1 MTSRQP
7 ADKRISAARRKD
19 LAPMTITSAIGRSLG
34 TMVAYGFPTIDFA
47 AELALAGRIGAS
59 LLEIL
64 PDWRTLPD
72 PRFVRRQAADAG
84 LAVHSAHG
92 CWGGQ
97 AISAWRVDLGELSA
111 RAHGAAVDDL
121 KQCVDWLAAAGGTC
135 LVVHPGGLSDA
146 ADSDARRAAL
156 ARGLLALADHAR
168 GTGVVVCV
176 ENMPPGVHPG
186 SRMTDLFELLA
197 ALDRPEL
204 ALALDTG
211 HAHITAN
218 PAAETHAAGRLLRT
232 THVHDN
238 DGRQDTH
245 LPPGLGT
252 LDWPA
257 WLAAL
262 DAIDYRGPILLECIR
277 HLRNSPDSLN
287 EDFRGLMRGLTRSG
301 V

>member
-1 MTSRQP
+1 
-7 ADKRISAARRKD
+7 
-19 LAPMTITSAIGRSLG
+19 
-34 TMVAYGFPTIDFA
+34 MVAYGFATVNLT
-47 AELALAGRIGAS
+47 AELALAQQIGAS
-59 LLEIL
+59 LLEVL

-72 PRFVRRQAADAG
+72 PTLVRRQAADAG
-84 LAVHSAHG
+84 LAIHSAHG

-97 AISAWRVDLGELSA
+97 AISAWRVDLGEPGASA
-111 RAHGAAVDDL
+111 HRAAVDDL
-121 KQCVDWLAAAGGTC
+121 KQCIDWLAAAGGAC
-135 LVVHPGGLSDA
+135 LVVHPGGLSQPA
-146 ADSDARRAAL
+146 ASAARRAAL

-186 SRMTDLFELLA
+186 SQMADLFELLVD
-197 ALDRPEL
+197 LDRPEL

-211 HAHITAN
+211 HAHITAT
-218 PAAETHAAGRLLRT
+218 PAAQTHAAGRLLRT

-245 LPPGLGT
+245 LPPGMGT

-277 HLRNSPDSLN
+277 HLRNFPESLGA
-287 EDFRGLMRGLTRSG
+287 DFIGLLRWMTRSKP
-301 V
+301 

>member
-1 MTSRQP
+1 
-7 ADKRISAARRKD
+7 
-19 LAPMTITSAIGRSLG
+19 MTIASAIGRSLG
-34 TMVAYGFPTIDFA
+34 TMVAYGFPAIDLA
-47 AELALAGRIGAS
+47 AELALAQRIGAS

-72 PRFVRRQAADAG
+72 PELVRRQVAEAG
-84 LAVHSAHG
+84 LAIHSAHG

-97 AISAWRVDLGELSA
+97 AIRAWRVDLGALSA
-111 RAHGAAVDDL
+111 PAHRAAVDDL

-135 LVVHPGGLSDA
+135 LVVHPGGLSEPEDA
-146 ADSDARRAAL
+146 PARRAAL
-156 ARGLLALADHAR
+156 ARGLLALADHAH
-168 GTGVVVCV
+168 GTGVVLCV

-186 SRMTDLFELLA
+186 SRMADLFELLVE
-197 ALDRPEL
+197 LDRPEL

-211 HAHITAN
+211 HAHITAT
-218 PAAETHAAGRLLRT
+218 AGTETRTAGRLLRT

-252 LDWPA
+252 LDWPT
-257 WLAAL
+257 WLEAL
-262 DAIDYRGPILLECIR
+262 DAVDYRGPILLECIR
-277 HLRNSPDSLN
+277 YLRNDPESLS
-287 EDFRGLMRGLTRSG
+287 DDLRGLLRRLTRSG

>member
-1 MTSRQP
+1 
-7 ADKRISAARRKD
+7 
-19 LAPMTITSAIGRSLG
+19 
-34 TMVAYGFPTIDFA
+34 MVACGFPAVDLA
-47 AELALAGRIGAS
+47 AELALARRIGAS

-72 PRFVRRQAADAG
+72 PDLVRRQAAESG
-84 LAVHSAHG
+84 LAIHSAHG

-97 AISAWRVDLGELSA
+97 AIRASRVDLGEL
-111 RAHGAAVDDL
+111 RAPEHRAAVDDL
-121 KQCVDWLAAAGGTC
+121 KECVDWLAAAGGTC
-135 LVVHPGGLSDA
+135 LVVHPGGLSDPE
-146 ADSDARRAAL
+146 DAPAHRAAL

-168 GTGVVVCV
+168 STGVVLCV

-186 SRMTDLFELLA
+186 SRMTDLFGLLVE
-197 ALDRPEL
+197 LDRPEL

-211 HAHITAN
+211 HAHITAT
-218 PAAETHAAGRLLRT
+218 AATETRAAGRLLRT

-257 WLAAL
+257 WLEAL
-262 DAIDYRGPILLECIR
+262 DAVDYRGPIVLECIR
-277 HLRNSPDSLN
+277 HLRNDPESLSEN
-287 EDFRGLMRGLTRSG
+287 LRGLLRWLTRSKP
-301 V
+301 